1 MWETMPLCLEVSQMS
16 IAVSQTME
24 ALCAVVQ
31 SLPIGTNL
39 ALLHFLWMQLSG
51 ALLPSRGALFPALQA
66 IGLLPAAVRRA
77 WAAFRFGAWE
87 IGDLLSAWE
96 AYVLEQQLWQA
107 HQYDGY
113 YPIAVDLT
121 AYWRPTLKGCPSK
134 HYYPPAEKA
143 LPAIVLGIIARVGS
157 LNGQRVAIIRE
168 LVRVDP
174 DDPSEAKLQARVV
187 TKAAETLDED
197 ELLVFDAGFKVREL
211 QEAGLDRYEV
221 RLAKNFTARRNVLP
235 PYKGHGRRPEYGEL
249 VRPLAR
255 TRKGKRIPAAPP
267 DREETWMRNGI
278 KFRAEFWDNLVLP
291 NVKVHPDNP
300 TFHVV
305 AVYDPRYR
313 EPWLLACPL
322 RLSGPALRGLYRDRW
337 PVEQIPLAAKQML
350 GGARQFVFAPE
361 SCQRLPELNLLAG
374 SIVTYLAASLPAV
387 PTGFWDRNP
396 KPTPGRLRRLLAR
409 TLFPKTC
416 PLPGQLRKKD
426 SVTNHLPKGILG
438 HRRTKQA
445 VST

>member
-1 MWETMPLCLEVSQMS
+1 MEVSQMP
-16 IAVSQTME
+16 IAVSQTMD

-31 SLPIGTNL
+31 SLCIGTNL

-66 IGLLPAAVRRA
+66 IGLLPVAVRRA
-77 WAAFRFGAWE
+77 WAAFRFGAWK
-87 IGDLLSAWE
+87 IADLLSAWE
-96 AYVLEQQLWQA
+96 SYVLAQQQWQA

-113 YPIAVDLT
+113 YPKAVDLT

-143 LPAIVLGIIARVGS
+143 LPAVVLGIVARVGS
-157 LNGQRVAIIRE
+157 VNGQRVAIITE

-174 DDPSEAKLQARVV
+174 DDPREAKLQTRVV
-187 TKAAETLDED
+187 LRTAETLADDEMP
-197 ELLVFDAGFKVREL
+197 VFDAGFKVREL
-211 QEAGLDRYEV
+211 QDAQLPRYVV
-221 RLAKNFTARRNVLP
+221 RLAKNCTARRNVLP
-235 PYKGHGRRPEYGEL
+235 PYKGHGRRPEYGKL

-255 TRKGKRIPAAPP
+255 RRKGKYIPATSP
-267 DREETWMRNGI
+267 DRVETWTENGMR
-278 KFRAEFWDNLVLP
+278 FRARFWDNLVLSA
-291 NVKVHPDNP
+291 VKVHADNP
-300 TFHVV
+300 TFNVV

-322 RLSGPALRGLYRDRW
+322 QLSGLALRGLYRDRW
-337 PVEQIPLAAKQML
+337 PVEQVPLAAKQML

-374 SIVTYLAASLPAV
+374 SMVTYLAATLPAV

-409 TLFPKTC
+409 TPFPKTY
-416 PLPGQLRKKD
+416 PLPEQLRKKNSISD
-426 SVTNHLPKGILG
+426 HLPKGILG

-445 VST
+445 ANA